1 LHGTCAQPDL
11 SILQETNAGLIKQL
25 SYLLTDVL
33 NTGEVDYLT
42 DENTA
47 VIYED
52 QLPQLTAGTP
62 GRRLLS
68 AGLREEAEEVSEPT
82 VHVH

>member
-1 LHGTCAQPDL
+1 M
-11 SILQETNAGLIKQL
+11 LQETNAGLIKQL

-33 NTGEVDYLT
+33 NTGDIDYLT

-68 AGLREEAEEVSEPT
+68 AGLREEAEQVSEPI
-82 VHVH
+82 VHAH